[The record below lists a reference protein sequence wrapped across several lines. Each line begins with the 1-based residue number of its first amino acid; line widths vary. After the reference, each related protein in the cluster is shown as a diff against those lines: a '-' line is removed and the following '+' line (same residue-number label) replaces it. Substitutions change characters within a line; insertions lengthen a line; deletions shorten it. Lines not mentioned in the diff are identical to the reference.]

1 MKKSKQNSKPK
12 EPVRLRAKLLANGNR
27 SLYLD
32 TYCEGKRSYEF
43 LRLYLIPEKTD
54 SDKAINAAVLKA
66 ATAIKAKR
74 ILALVSGKAD
84 IKLDCEDMSAAD
96 WIGKIIEKKTGLRS
110 HSSIRLMHRLMKH
123 LAIHMPGLR
132 LKDIDRTFCVG
143 FADYLRSA
151 TALNSKKALSP
162 ATQYE
167 LLNALS
173 ITVNEAVRAGMIARN
188 PMCLLNASER
198 IKKPESTR
206 EYLNQEEVKV
216 LIRVSESNIKAG
228 DDVAA
233 FLFCCFCGLRYS
245 DAVALKWENIVDT
258 AGGKEIR
265 ITMKKTKRQIAIPLS
280 MHASSL
286 LPAMGE
292 PTDSVFSFPSY
303 SVTLRKL
310 RKLAEAADIKKKVT
324 FHVARHTFATM
335 MLTAGADLY
344 TISKLVGHADIRTTQ
359 IYSKVVDRKKREAIA
374 LLDTLF
380 LRQCF

>member
-12 EPVRLRAKLLANGNR
+12 EPVRLRAKRLANGNR

-32 TYCEGKRSYEF
+32 TYYEGKRSYEF

-54 SDKAINAAVLKA
+54 SDKSLNVAVLKA

-74 ILALVSGKAD
+74 ILALISGKAD
-84 IKLDCEDMSAAD
+84 IKLDCEDISAAD
-96 WIGKIIEKKTGLRS
+96 WVGKIMEKKTGLRS
-110 HSSIRLMHRLMKH
+110 HSSISLMQRLIKH
-123 LAIHMPGLR
+123 LAIHMPNLL
-132 LKDIDRTFCVG
+132 LKDIDRSFCVG

-151 TALNSKKALSP
+151 NALNSKKALSP

-173 ITVNEAVRAGMIARN
+173 ITLNEAVREGMMVRN

-206 EYLNQEEVKV
+206 EYLTPEE
-216 LIRVSESNIKAG
+216 IRRFINVSEKNISAG

-245 DAVALKWENIVDT
+245 DVAALKWENIVDT
-258 AGGKEIR
+258 DGGKEIR
-265 ITMKKTKRQIAIPLS
+265 INMKKTKRQIAIPLS
-280 MHASSL
+280 MQASSL
-286 LPAMGE
+286 LPAKGE
-292 PTDSVFSFPSY
+292 PTDGVFSFPSY
-303 SVTLRKL
+303 NVTLRKL
-310 RKLAEAADIKKKVT
+310 RKLAAAAGIKKNVT
-324 FHVARHTFATM
+324 FHVSRHTFATM

-380 LRQCF
+380 S

>member
-1 MKKSKQNSKPK
+1 MKKSKQKSKPK
-12 EPVRLRAKLLANGNR
+12 EPVRLRAKRLANGNQ

-32 TYCEGKRSYEF
+32 TYYEGRRSYEF
-43 LRLYLIPEKTD
+43 LRLYLIPEKTC
-54 SDKAINAAVLKA
+54 SDKAINATVLKA
-66 ATAIKAKR
+66 ANAIKAKR

-84 IKLDCEDMSAAD
+84 IKLDSEDMSVAD
-96 WIGKIIEKKTGLRS
+96 WIEKIIGKKTGLRS
-110 HSSIRLMHRLMKH
+110 HSSISLMQRLRRH
-123 LAIHMPGLR
+123 LATHKPNLR

-143 FADYLRSA
+143 FADYLRST
-151 TALNSKKALSP
+151 TALNSKKTLSP

-173 ITVNEAVRAGMIARN
+173 ITLNEAVREGMMVRN

-206 EYLNQEEVKV
+206 EYLAPEEIRR
-216 LIRVSESNIKAG
+216 LINVSEKNISEG

-245 DAVALKWENIVDT
+245 DAAAIKWENIVDSL
-258 AGGKEIR
+258 GEMEIR

-280 MHASSL
+280 MQASSL
-286 LPAMGE
+286 LPAKGK

-303 SVTLRKL
+303 SITLRKL
-310 RKLAEAADIKKKVT
+310 RKLAAAAGIKKNVT
-324 FHVARHTFATM
+324 FHVSRHTFATL

-344 TISKLVGHADIRTTQ
+344 TISKLIGHTDIRTTQ
-359 IYSKVVDRKKREAIA
+359 IYSKVIDRKKREAIA

-380 LRQCF
+380 

>member
-1 MKKSKQNSKPK
+1 MKKSKQSSKPK
-12 EPVRLRAKLLANGNR
+12 EPVRLRAKRLANGNR

-32 TYCEGKRSYEF
+32 TYYEGKRSYEF

-54 SDKAINAAVLKA
+54 SDKALNVAVLKA
-66 ATAIKAKR
+66 ANAIKAKR

-84 IKLDCEDMSAAD
+84 IKLDCEDISAAD
-96 WIGKIIEKKTGLRS
+96 WVGKIMEKKTGLRS
-110 HSSIRLMHRLMKH
+110 HSSISLMQRLIKH
-123 LAIHMPGLR
+123 LAIHMPNLL
-132 LKDIDRTFCVG
+132 LKDIDRSFCVG

-151 TALNSKKALSP
+151 NALNSKKALSP

-173 ITVNEAVRAGMIARN
+173 IILNEAVREGMMARN

-198 IKKPESTR
+198 IKKPESAR
-206 EYLNQEEVKV
+206 EYLTLEE
-216 LIRVSESNIKAG
+216 IRRFINVSEKNISAG

-245 DAVALKWENIVDT
+245 DVAALKWENIVDT
-258 AGGKEIR
+258 PGGKEIR
-265 ITMKKTKRQIAIPLS
+265 INMKKTKRQIVIPLS
-280 MHASSL
+280 TQASSL
-286 LPAMGE
+286 LPAKGE
-292 PTDSVFSFPSY
+292 PTDCVFSFPSY

-310 RKLAEAADIKKKVT
+310 RKLAAAAGIKKNVT
-324 FHVARHTFATM
+324 FHVSRHTFATM

-344 TISKLVGHADIRTTQ
+344 TISKLVGHTDIRTTQ

-380 LRQCF
+380 

>member
-1 MKKSKQNSKPK
+1 MKKNSKPK
-12 EPVRLRAKLLANGNR
+12 EPVRLRTKKLANGNL

-32 TYCEGKRSYEF
+32 TYIEGKRSYEF

-54 SDKAINAAVLKA
+54 SDKTLNAAALKA

-74 ILALVSGKAD
+74 ILALINGKAD
-84 IKLDCEDMSAAD
+84 IKSVGRDMTATE
-96 WIGKIIEKKTGLRS
+96 WITKMIEKKSELRS
-110 HSSIRLMHRLMKH
+110 HSSITLMQRLMKH
-123 LAIHMPGLR
+123 LAIYMPDLL
-132 LKDIDRTFCVG
+132 LKDIDRSFCVG
-143 FADYLRSA
+143 FTDYLRSA
-151 TALNSKKALSP
+151 TALNSKKSLST
-162 ATQYE
+162 ATQCE
-167 LLNALS
+167 LLNGLS
-173 ITVNEAVRAGMIARN
+173 IMLNEAVREGMIARN

-228 DDVAA
+228 DDIAA

-245 DAVALKWENIVDT
+245 DVAVLKWEDISDT
-258 AGGKEIR
+258 EGGKEIR
-265 ITMKKTKRQIAIPLS
+265 ITMKKTKRQILIPLS
-280 MHASSL
+280 NQAVSL
-286 LPAMGE
+286 LPAKSM
-292 PTDSVFSFPSY
+292 PADRVFSFPSY

-310 RKLAEAADIKKKVT
+310 RKLAATVGINKKVT
-324 FHVARHTFATM
+324 FHVSRHTFATM
-335 MLTAGADLY
+335 MLTAGADIY

-380 LRQCF
+380 

>member
-1 MKKSKQNSKPK
+1 MKKSKQNLKPK
-12 EPVRLRAKLLANGNR
+12 EPVKLRAKRLANGNR

-32 TYCEGKRSYEF
+32 TYCEGRRSYEF

-54 SDKAINAAVLKA
+54 SDKVINAAVLKA

-74 ILALVSGKAD
+74 ILTVVSGKAD

-110 HSSIRLMHRLMKH
+110 HSSISLMRRLKRH
-123 LAIHMPGLR
+123 LAIHKPNLR
-132 LKDIDRTFCVG
+132 LKDIDRAFCVG
-143 FADYLRSA
+143 FTDYLRSA
-151 TALNSKKALSP
+151 TALNSKKKLTP

-173 ITVNEAVRAGMIARN
+173 ITLNEAVREGMIARN

-206 EYLNQEEVKV
+206 EYLNQEEVKG
-216 LIRVSESNIKAG
+216 LIRVSENNIKAG

-245 DAVALKWENIVDT
+245 DVAALKWENVVDT

-265 ITMKKTKRQIAIPLS
+265 ITMNKTKRPVAIPLS
-280 MHASSL
+280 MQASSL
-286 LPAMGE
+286 LPAKGE
-292 PTDSVFSFPSY
+292 PTDRVFAFPSY
-303 SVTLRKL
+303 CHTLSKL
-310 RKLAEAADIKKKVT
+310 RKLAIAAGIKKNVT
-324 FHVARHTFATM
+324 FHVSRHTFATM
-335 MLTAGADLY
+335 MLTAGADIY
-344 TISKLVGHADIRTTQ
+344 TISKLIGHTDIRTTQ
-359 IYSKVVDRKKREAIA
+359 IYSKVVDQKKHEAVA

-380 LRQCF
+380 